1 MTYSNISALRKLFMS
16 ELFNIKFEYTK
27 HAKNRKRLCGN
38 YIESFVP
45 DSVRL
50 KLTGFKIPLLR
61 N

>member
-1 MTYSNISALRKLFMS
+1 MSALRKLFMS
-16 ELFNIKFEYTK
+16 ELFTIKFEYTK

>member
-1 MTYSNISALRKLFMS
+1 MQAFRKLFVS

-27 HAKNRKRLCGN
+27 HAMCTENDRMSI
-38 YIESFVP
+38 IESFVL